1 MQPRGTSPRGW
12 CCYPCF
18 GNGTGCV
25 FSVRLLWGSAGV
37 DSYLSVFLGG
47 YSWLWWLLPVTA
59 CKTAAP
65 HKNFSTMQLTLLLKL
80 EDKLNRHLSCD
91 LQPSKYLSS
100 CTPVPWDQQ
109 CSLDLGCKPF
119 PVLQMTISR
128 NWQPNWS
135 SLDSSV
141 R

>member
-1 MQPRGTSPRGW
+1 MALDV
-12 CCYPCF
+12 
-18 GNGTGCV
+18 V
-25 FSVRLLWGSAGV
+25 FLLDSCGV
-37 DSYLSVFLGG
+37 LQGGDSYLDGFLGG
-47 YSWLWWLLPVTA
+47 YSWLWWLLPVAA

-65 HKNFSTMQLTLLLKL
+65 HENFSTMQLTLLLKL

-100 CTPVPWDQQ
+100 CTPVHWDQQ
-109 CSLDLGCKPF
+109 CSLDLGLKPF

-128 NWQPNWS
+128 NWQLNWS